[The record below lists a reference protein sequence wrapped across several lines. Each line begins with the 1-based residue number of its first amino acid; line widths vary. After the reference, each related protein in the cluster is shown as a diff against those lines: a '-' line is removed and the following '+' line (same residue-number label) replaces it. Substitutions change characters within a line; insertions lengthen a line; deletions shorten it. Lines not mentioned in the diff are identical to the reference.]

1 MKYILVTVITW
12 HINIGSVIFKSH
24 LQCHAQSLFL
34 PAYLDTFISCFQIS
48 PDV

>member
-24 LQCHAQSLFL
+24 LQCHAQSLFSACIPGHIHFL
-34 PAYLDTFISCFQIS
+34 FSNQS
-48 PDV
+48 